1 MDLKKK
7 KNGEEVCY
15 VEVVRLR
22 VEKKKKI
29 KGGFVVV
36 RASIMKNVCGCVCR
50 VYGWFARKIIHVKL

>member
-22 VEKKKKI
+22 VEKRKEKKKE
-29 KGGFVVV
+29 VLWLY
-36 RASIMKNVCGCVCR
+36 MPP
-50 VYGWFARKIIHVKL
+50 

>member
-22 VEKKKKI
+22 VEKKKENKRR
-29 KGGFVVV
+29 F
-36 RASIMKNVCGCVCR
+36 CGCTCLHNEKRLWMCVSCLWLVC
-50 VYGWFARKIIHVKL
+50 